1 MRLCLLRKLQSS
13 GGTPHALCGTN
24 FSLNL
29 TNQEAPFDNAD
40 FEAIKAITDRSDY
53 VGSLGDRHFIV
64 ELPWEAGAKTN
75 MLLKEDVRENA
86 RVSLG
91 LSEEQLDRAAG
102 KTSLLHIRSSEHPL
116 YGKGILSTL
125 ELPLFSDDPATVQ
138 VANELNGWELSGAD
152 LAPHFGAWCV
162 GNRTLSYVRGAHR
175 FHVTLAIGRWC

>member
-1 MRLCLLRKLQSS
+1 
-13 GGTPHALCGTN
+13 
-24 FSLNL
+24 
-29 TNQEAPFDNAD
+29 
-40 FEAIKAITDRSDY
+40 
-53 VGSLGDRHFIV
+53 V

-102 KTSLLHIRSSEHPL
+102 KTSLLQIRNAEHPL
-116 YGKGILSTL
+116 YGKGICSTL
-125 ELPLFSDDPATVQ
+125 ELPVFSDDPATAK

-162 GNRTLSYVRGAHR
+162 GSRALSYVNFVPTQFCVPGLLVNLTVWMVAR
-175 FHVTLAIGRWC
+175 HVRVRQWLTASPSRH